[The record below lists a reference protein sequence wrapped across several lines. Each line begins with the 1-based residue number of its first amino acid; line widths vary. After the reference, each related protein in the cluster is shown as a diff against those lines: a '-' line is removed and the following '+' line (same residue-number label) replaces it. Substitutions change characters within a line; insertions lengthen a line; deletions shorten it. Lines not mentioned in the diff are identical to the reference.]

1 MNRKLIA
8 RELLKV
14 AKLLTGFWD
23 LKIEPPSHAD
33 ITKAKNVVIDCLQK
47 LGAKCDKLAFQ
58 RFLVYQ
64 ENKECTGQNCD
75 RNSNKHLCIFGFED
89 KDGTFSG
96 GVAGGRLGENNQPK
110 MYAPLGCAGNK
121 FGIAGKGA
129 AGERTLKA
137 WVDGYISKKTSQAD
151 AYQEVEIR
159 V

>member
-75 RNSNKHLCIFGFED
+75 RNSNKHLCIFADHGN
-89 KDGTFSG
+89 KLRHTRIHPCTIVSG
-96 GVAGGRLGENNQPK
+96 GERFISRLREQIPIHKSNRP
-110 MYAPLGCAGNK
+110 
-121 FGIAGKGA
+121 
-129 AGERTLKA
+129 
-137 WVDGYISKKTSQAD
+137 
-151 AYQEVEIR
+151 
-159 V
+159 